1 MKEHFENESVLSD
14 FFITASRVSEVARR
28 GMEEALKDGPECKF
42 PVIEKIYC
50 LMKHCGKNGELAV
63 SDLVEFTGLSPQA
76 VSRMLRG
83 LEAEGLIERKSSPD
97 DHRRILIR
105 ITEAGEEKR
114 LACQTIVVQYLEDV
128 IEEFGTDNLKKINE
142 LNFQLLRA
150 FKRLEERKTMHLD

>member
-1 MKEHFENESVLSD
+1 M
-14 FFITASRVSEVARR
+14 
-28 GMEEALKDGPECKF
+28 
-42 PVIEKIYC
+42 
-50 LMKHCGKNGELAV
+50 
-63 SDLVEFTGLSPQA
+63 
-76 VSRMLRG
+76 
-83 LEAEGLIERKSSPD
+83 IERKSSPD

-142 LNFQLLRA
+142 LNLQLLRA

>member
-1 MKEHFENESVLSD
+1 MNEPFENDSILSD

-28 GMEEALKDGPECKF
+28 GMEQALKDGPECKF
-42 PVIEKIYC
+42 TIIEKIYC
-50 LMKHCGKNGELAV
+50 LMKQCGNNNELAV
-63 SDLVEFTGLSPQA
+63 SDLVVYTGHSPQA

-105 ITEAGEEKR
+105 ITKTGEEKR

-128 IEEFGTDNLKKINE
+128 IEEFGTDNLKKVNE
-142 LNFQLLRA
+142 LNVQLLRA
-150 FKRLEERKTMHLD
+150 FKKLEERKMSHS

>member
-1 MKEHFENESVLSD
+1 MNEPFENDSILSD

-28 GMEEALKDGPECKF
+28 GMEQALKDGPECKF
-42 PVIEKIYC
+42 PIIEKIYC
-50 LMKHCGKNGELAV
+50 LMKQCGNNNELAV
-63 SDLVEFTGLSPQA
+63 SDLVEYTGLSPQA

-105 ITEAGEEKR
+105 ITKTGEEKR

-128 IEEFGTDNLKKINE
+128 IEEFGTDNLKKVNE
-142 LNFQLLRA
+142 LNVQLLRA
-150 FKRLEERKTMHLD
+150 FKKLEERKMSHS